1 MGARSCC
8 IGTDCRLWGCVDGVL
23 HDRTSV
29 RIIVALLAR
38 EAKSSHFAV
47 ALMAGYLVV
56 AWLVA
61 FGVYQL
67 AGALLS

>member
-8 IGTDCRLWGCVDGVL
+8 IGTDCRLWGRFDGVL

-29 RIIVALLAR
+29 RIIGALLAR

-61 FGVYQL
+61 YGVYQL